1 MGTPRV
7 SLGCPRTSQ
16 PRGVVPWGNIE
27 TMESNPWAPISQMA
41 KLRLREADDVPTS
54 GWWRGR
60 LSFSPLLVCPG
71 SLCGLGGG
79 EDLTSVG
86 WVGERSHLCGLGGGE
101 ISPLWAGWGRDLT
114 SVGWVEE
121 RSHLCG
127 LGGGEWGLS
136 WGTPGE
142 GLEEVAQEEL

>member
-41 KLRLREADDVPTS
+41 KLRLREADDLPTS

-79 EDLTSVG
+79 E
-86 WVGERSHLCGLGGGE
+86 
-101 ISPLWAGWGRDLT
+101 ISPLWAGWGTEAPTASLAVSFPCTVQHLVPFRILPGPWKRSSSYLSCWLALLT
-114 SVGWVEE
+114 
-121 RSHLCG
+121 
-127 LGGGEWGLS
+127 
-136 WGTPGE
+136 
-142 GLEEVAQEEL
+142 